1 MRLIIIKSSIFHNI
15 IIFSTPNPTE
25 PPVTNILKY
34 LKQIPKRMGLELL
47 ACVIGSN
54 VELNKHS
61 TQIIGQS
68 KEEGDTRI
76 DRGELRNHWISFFLV
91 HFVALWVLYCWISTK
106 YRSQIVDEKQTISH
120 YAFIYIHASHA
131 TGDVVEN
138 LRRRKKLINRLA
150 WRAVHFVI
158 YGVVVVRFCCEHK
171 QIMVIFQS
179 FQMIL
184 MAMCQVRDVKVSSPF
199 LNKV

>member
-25 PPVTNILKY
+25 PPVTNILIY

-76 DRGELRNHWISFFLV
+76 DRGELRNH
-91 HFVALWVLYCWISTK
+91 
-106 YRSQIVDEKQTISH
+106 
-120 YAFIYIHASHA
+120 
-131 TGDVVEN
+131 
-138 LRRRKKLINRLA
+138 
-150 WRAVHFVI
+150 
-158 YGVVVVRFCCEHK
+158 
-171 QIMVIFQS
+171 
-179 FQMIL
+179 
-184 MAMCQVRDVKVSSPF
+184 
-199 LNKV
+199 